1 MKIAHGSSNSNKFSI
16 LKKSE
21 FPVLTRDKPSRG
33 DFKEYLKKNKHK
45 VSHLKYGDFNFLLYL
60 AEMLDVES
68 AVNIADGVQRE
79 GTVPEALDEL
89 IEHKA
94 DL

>member
-1 MKIAHGSSNSNKFSI
+1 MK
-16 LKKSE
+16 
-21 FPVLTRDKPSRG
+21 RDKPSKN

-45 VSHLKYGDFNFLLYL
+45 QSHLKYGDLNFLLYL
-60 AEMLDVES
+60 AEILDVET
-68 AVNIADGVQRE
+68 AVSIADEVQRE
-79 GTVPEALDEL
+79 GKVMDTIDEL